1 MRIVKILAGIAMG
14 AGFLLMVGAV
24 GNGDFYGY
32 MTVSDYV
39 HIAVGFVLFV
49 GACPVMKKAS
59 EEE

>member
-1 MRIVKILAGIAMG
+1 MKALKIIAGVLFTIG
-14 AGFLLMVGAV
+14 LLLMCGAV

-32 MTVSDYV
+32 LTVSDYV

-49 GACPVMKKAS
+49 GSCPVIKKAS